1 MKKKYFINANIIDPH
16 NSLNEMGG
24 LIIDE
29 NGKIEAIGK
38 KVNTNNIPTREKII
52 NLNGKYIFPGLV
64 DMRVFVGEPG
74 YEYKENFRTLSEAAL
89 SGGVTSVVTM
99 PNTNPV
105 IDNVSIVDFL
115 RLRGKDKSKI
125 NIFPT
130 AALTIGTVGEN
141 MTEFGLLQSKGII
154 GFTDGVK
161 TIQNPRIMNRIM
173 NSASDLKSLII
184 QHAEDAELSKD
195 GMINDGIIATK
206 LGLQGIP
213 ISAEL
218 LIIERDLTL
227 LEYNNCRYHISQ
239 ISSANSVDIIR
250 ERKSKID
257 FSCGVSI
264 NNLSLNENDIGDFK
278 TFLKLSPPL
287 RTETDRNALVQGLN
301 DETIEIL
308 VNQSLL
314 QAEMGCDV
322 LAPSDMMD
330 GRIGKIRKALD
341 KNKYQSVQILSYAA
355 KYASSFY
362 GPFRDA
368 VGSKGALK
376 GDKKTYQMDYRNS
389 DESLREVALDI
400 KEGADMVMVKPG
412 MPYLDIIRSIKDKFK
427 LPVLA
432 YQVSGEY
439 SLIENAIR
447 KKMINK
453 DAVYESLVAFKR
465 AGANAIVSYYADR
478 LDKII

>member
-16 NSLNEMGG
+16 NSLNEIGG
-24 LIIDE
+24 IIIGE
-29 NGKIEAIGK
+29 NGKIEAVGK
-38 KVNTNNIPTREKII
+38 KVNTNNIPSREKII
-52 NLNGKYIFPGLV
+52 DLNGKYIFPGIV

-105 IDNVSIVDFL
+105 IDNISIVDFL
-115 RLRGKDKSKI
+115 KRRGRDKSKI
-125 NIFPT
+125 NIYPT
-130 AALTIGTVGEN
+130 AALTVNAEGEN

-227 LEYNNCRYHISQ
+227 LEYNNCRYHIAQ

-250 ERKSKID
+250 ERKNKVN

-301 DETIEIL
+301 DKTIDVIVSDHKPEDEENKRLTFAQAETGASGIETLLTLSLELYHNGSVELETII
-308 VNQSLL
+308 
-314 QAEMGCDV
+314 
-322 LAPSDMMD
+322 
-330 GRIGKIRKALD
+330 KALTSRPAEVLKINKGNLSIGNDADFCIVDINKPWVVRKD
-341 KNKYQSVQILSYAA
+341 KLI
-355 KYASSFY
+355 
-362 GPFRDA
+362 
-368 VGSKGALK
+368 SKSK
-376 GDKKTYQMDYRNS
+376 NTPIEDKKLQGKVLNTFVNG
-389 DESLREVALDI
+389 EEL
-400 KEGADMVMVKPG
+400 
-412 MPYLDIIRSIKDKFK
+412 FK
-427 LPVLA
+427 
-432 YQVSGEY
+432 SE
-439 SLIENAIR
+439 
-447 KKMINK
+447 
-453 DAVYESLVAFKR
+453 
-465 AGANAIVSYYADR
+465 
-478 LDKII
+478 

>member
-16 NSLNEMGG
+16 NSLNEIGG
-24 LIIDE
+24 IIIGE
-29 NGKIEAIGK
+29 NGKIEAVGK
-38 KVNTNNIPTREKII
+38 KVNTNNIPSREKVID
-52 NLNGKYIFPGLV
+52 LNGKYIFPGIV

-115 RLRGKDKSKI
+115 KRRGRDKSKI
-125 NIFPT
+125 NIYPT
-130 AALTIGTVGEN
+130 AALTVKAEGKN

-195 GMINDGIIATK
+195 GMTNDGIIATK

-239 ISSANSVDIIR
+239 ISSSNSLDIIR
-250 ERKSKID
+250 ERKNKVK

-301 DETIEIL
+301 DETIDVIVSDHKPEDEENKRLTFAQAETGASGIETLLPLSLELYHNGSVELETIIKALTSKPAEIL
-308 VNQSLL
+308 NINKGNLSTGNDADFCIVDINKPW
-314 QAEMGCDV
+314 V
-322 LAPSDMMD
+322 V
-330 GRIGKIRKALD
+330 RKEKLISKS
-341 KNKYQSVQILSYAA
+341 KNTPIE
-355 KYASSFY
+355 
-362 GPFRDA
+362 
-368 VGSKGALK
+368 
-376 GDKKTYQMDYRNS
+376 DKKLQGKVISTFVNG
-389 DESLREVALDI
+389 EEL
-400 KEGADMVMVKPG
+400 
-412 MPYLDIIRSIKDKFK
+412 FK
-427 LPVLA
+427 
-432 YQVSGEY
+432 SE
-439 SLIENAIR
+439 
-447 KKMINK
+447 
-453 DAVYESLVAFKR
+453 
-465 AGANAIVSYYADR
+465 
-478 LDKII
+478 

>member
-1 MKKKYFINANIIDPH
+1 MKKKYFINANIIDPY
-16 NSLNEMGG
+16 NSLNETGG

-29 NGKIEAIGK
+29 NGKIEGVGK
-38 KVNTNNIPTREKII
+38 KVNTNNIPSREKVID
-52 NLNGKYIFPGLV
+52 LKGKHIFPGLV

-74 YEYKENFRTLSEAAL
+74 FEYKENFRTLSEAAL

-115 RLRGKDKSKI
+115 RRRGRDKSKI

-130 AALTIGTVGEN
+130 AALTVNTEGEN
-141 MTEFGLLQSKGII
+141 MTEFGLLQGKGII
-154 GFTDGVK
+154 GFTDGIK

-173 NSASDLKSLII
+173 NSASDLNSLII

-227 LEYNNCRYHISQ
+227 LEYNNCRYHIAQ

-250 ERKSKID
+250 ERKNKVN

-301 DETIEIL
+301 DETIDVIVSDHKPEDEENKRLTFAQAETGASGIETLLPLSLELYHNGSVDLETIIKALTSKPAEIL
-308 VNQSLL
+308 
-314 QAEMGCDV
+314 
-322 LAPSDMMD
+322 
-330 GRIGKIRKALD
+330 KINKGNLSTGNDADFCIVDINKPWVVRKEKLISKS
-341 KNKYQSVQILSYAA
+341 KNTPIE
-355 KYASSFY
+355 
-362 GPFRDA
+362 
-368 VGSKGALK
+368 
-376 GDKKTYQMDYRNS
+376 DKKLQGKVISTFVNG
-389 DESLREVALDI
+389 EEL
-400 KEGADMVMVKPG
+400 
-412 MPYLDIIRSIKDKFK
+412 FK
-427 LPVLA
+427 
-432 YQVSGEY
+432 SE
-439 SLIENAIR
+439 
-447 KKMINK
+447 
-453 DAVYESLVAFKR
+453 
-465 AGANAIVSYYADR
+465 
-478 LDKII
+478 